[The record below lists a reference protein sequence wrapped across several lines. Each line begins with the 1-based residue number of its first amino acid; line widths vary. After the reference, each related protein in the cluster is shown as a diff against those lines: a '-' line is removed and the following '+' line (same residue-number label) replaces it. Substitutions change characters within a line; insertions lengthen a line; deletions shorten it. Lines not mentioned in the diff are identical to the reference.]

1 MISHPCNNISRGVNK
16 VFLQNTGSWHLA
28 KHFIP
33 ESCNC
38 SLFVWIEIW
47 VYSEQKIKSG
57 EQTTSKKRNWINKTS
72 LTKVHS
78 LNKWLINLRNGKN
91 VLQFCRTQKS
101 SSSREFMA
109 FFLENYGEKIFP
121 IPYWQFPAWFTW
133 MQYFYLINHFMMV
146 CNQMKKKKSQ
156 Y

>member
-1 MISHPCNNISRGVNK
+1 MNMKNSFLK
-16 VFLQNTGSWHLA
+16 VT
-28 KHFIP
+28 I
-33 ESCNC
+33 
-38 SLFVWIEIW
+38 SLFVWLEIW
-47 VYSEQKIKSG
+47 VYSEHKIKSG

-72 LTKVHS
+72 LTKAHS

-91 VLQFCRTQKS
+91 VFQFCRTQKS
-101 SSSREFMA
+101 SSSREFMG

-146 CNQMKKKKSQ
+146 FNQMKKKRIKKIEKKKKNCQWLKSNR
-156 Y
+156 

>member
-1 MISHPCNNISRGVNK
+1 MNMKNSFLK
-16 VFLQNTGSWHLA
+16 VT
-28 KHFIP
+28 I
-33 ESCNC
+33 
-38 SLFVWIEIW
+38 SLFVWLEIW
-47 VYSEQKIKSG
+47 VYSEHKIKSG

-72 LTKVHS
+72 LTKAHS

-101 SSSREFMA
+101 SSSREFMC

-133 MQYFYLINHFMMV
+133 MQYFYLINHFM
-146 CNQMKKKKSQ
+146 NNNDGIQPNEKKIKEKKRLKKK
-156 Y
+156 